1 MICYSTLLEGA
12 IQLPERST
20 TMACK
25 AVFYL
30 KATALL
36 LTLAVS
42 SLVGCGGSSFSAADL
57 SDSGVTTDVTGG
69 QSSVISSQS
78 SVRTSTG
85 GQSAVS
91 SQTSVISQTGGQAS
105 DIGGRSSVVSQT
117 GGQTSVT
124 TTSNNYYEV
133 YSSTASFGSSSLTP
147 GECPTGQ
154 SRTDCICVLGGG
166 NSFTAFNST
175 CSYNTLSNCIANG
188 KTAVLPTEYTYF
200 WSCS

>member
-12 IQLPERST
+12 VQLPERST

-42 SLVGCGGSSFSAADL
+42 SLVGCGGSSFSAAD
-57 SDSGVTTDVTGG
+57 SDAGVTPDVTGG

-91 SQTSVISQTGGQAS
+91 SQSSVIG
-105 DIGGRSSVVSQT
+105 QT
-117 GGQTSVT
+117 GGQTAVSSQSSVIGQTGGQSSVT

-154 SRTDCICVLGGG
+154 TRTDCICLLGGV

>member
-1 MICYSTLLEGA
+1 MICYYVLSDRA
-12 IQLPERST
+12 VQLCERST
-20 TMACK
+20 TMASSI
-25 AVFYL
+25 AFYL

-42 SLVGCGGSSFSAADL
+42 ALVGC
-57 SDSGVTTDVTGG
+57 SDPSITGNENDAGVTTDVTETGG
-69 QSSVISSQS
+69 QSS
-78 SVRTSTG
+78 
-85 GQSAVS
+85 AV
-91 SQTSVISQTGGQAS
+91 
-105 DIGGRSSVVSQT
+105 GGRSSVVGQT
-117 GGQTSVT
+117 GGQTTVSSQSSVIGQTGGQTAVSSQSSVIGQTGGQSSVT

-154 SRTDCICVLGGG
+154 TRTDCICLLGGV

>member
-20 TMACK
+20 TMASSI
-25 AVFYL
+25 AFYL

-42 SLVGCGGSSFSAADL
+42 ALVGC
-57 SDSGVTTDVTGG
+57 SDPSITGNENDAGVTTDVTETGG
-69 QSSVISSQS
+69 QSSAVGGRS
-78 SVRTSTG
+78 SVVG
-85 GQSAVS
+85 
-91 SQTSVISQTGGQAS
+91 QTGGQPS
-105 DIGGRSSVVSQT
+105 NIGGRSSLVSQT